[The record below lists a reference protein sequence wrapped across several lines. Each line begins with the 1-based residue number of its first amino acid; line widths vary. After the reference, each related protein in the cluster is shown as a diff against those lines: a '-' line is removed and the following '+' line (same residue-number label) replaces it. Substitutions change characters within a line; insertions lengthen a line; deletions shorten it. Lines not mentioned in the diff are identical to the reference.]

1 MRTIQQLLDK
11 EKIVNND
18 IRFINAHPELIN
30 QLRELVP
37 WALTKNPSELLYL
50 VRNKLSSYPVCKTC
64 GKSLSESFINS
75 VKGYRRWCSRSCY
88 KLSTEWK
95 TQIAKVSQAK
105 YGTDH
110 PLSSAIVQQK
120 RKKTNLEKYG
130 SANPMFWSGDLFKE
144 RMLKR
149 YGATNSRHVPEIN
162 EKILGS
168 ITTKNQEMFKQKLAT
183 HLEQLEIYP
192 LEQIDLSERFKPI
205 KFKHS
210 CGKEITSSLDKV
222 YKIRCFDCHRPK
234 NLSIFQHEVESY
246 IASLINYDVKR
257 NDRTKIAPYEL
268 DIFVPELNFAVEA
281 HGDYWHTDLYVEP
294 TAHQAKAALC
304 DANGIQLIQIFES
317 EWRSKPDI
325 IKSILAAKLQ
335 QVPQTFNAREL
346 SLVEVF
352 TEDEIKFFNETHL
365 QGYARSAICLGL
377 VHNGKFVSM
386 MSFDKPRFNRR
397 VDWEMIRFSNL
408 PFTRVNGGAGKLLA
422 SFMRSHQGCGTLL
435 TYADRRFSNG
445 NLYKKLGFT
454 LQGVTAPNYW
464 YVNFKKNIKL
474 SRYQA
479 QKKKLK
485 NLLGENFIEQLSESE
500 NMILNG
506 YRTIFDAGNLIFT
519 INL

>member
-168 ITTKNQEMFKQKLAT
+168 ITTKNQEMFK
-183 HLEQLEIYP
+183 
-192 LEQIDLSERFKPI
+192 
-205 KFKHS
+205 
-210 CGKEITSSLDKV
+210 
-222 YKIRCFDCHRPK
+222 
-234 NLSIFQHEVESY
+234 
-246 IASLINYDVKR
+246 
-257 NDRTKIAPYEL
+257 
-268 DIFVPELNFAVEA
+268 
-281 HGDYWHTDLYVEP
+281 
-294 TAHQAKAALC
+294 
-304 DANGIQLIQIFES
+304 
-317 EWRSKPDI
+317 
-325 IKSILAAKLQ
+325 
-335 QVPQTFNAREL
+335 
-346 SLVEVF
+346 
-352 TEDEIKFFNETHL
+352 
-365 QGYARSAICLGL
+365 
-377 VHNGKFVSM
+377 
-386 MSFDKPRFNRR
+386 
-397 VDWEMIRFSNL
+397 
-408 PFTRVNGGAGKLLA
+408 
-422 SFMRSHQGCGTLL
+422 
-435 TYADRRFSNG
+435 
-445 NLYKKLGFT
+445 
-454 LQGVTAPNYW
+454 
-464 YVNFKKNIKL
+464 
-474 SRYQA
+474 
-479 QKKKLK
+479 
-485 NLLGENFIEQLSESE
+485 
-500 NMILNG
+500 
-506 YRTIFDAGNLIFT
+506 
-519 INL
+519 